1 MEFTIKIA
9 DVNIKINSIYDET
22 YNLCKD
28 YITDGAPDFCVTA
41 TEDDITAEREK
52 SKREA
57 AFEHRKYFEF
67 SPSYLETLAV
77 YRKIAVGMLD
87 YNAFLMH
94 GAVVGLGGAAYM
106 FTAPSGV
113 GKTTHTGFW
122 LKRFPDAFIVNGDKP
137 FLRFIDGVAYACGTP
152 WAGKEGANTNTMLPL
167 KAVCVLTRGETNAVR
182 PVNFSEIYPLLMGQ
196 SYRPAQKEALI
207 KTFELIK
214 KLGESTAFYILKCNL
229 DPLSADVAFEGM
241 NR

>member
-1 MEFTIKIA
+1 M
-9 DVNIKINSIYDET
+9 
-22 YNLCKD
+22 
-28 YITDGAPDFCVTA
+28 
-41 TEDDITAEREK
+41 
-52 SKREA
+52 
-57 AFEHRKYFEF
+57 
-67 SPSYLETLAV
+67 
-77 YRKIAVGMLD
+77 
-87 YNAFLMH
+87 
-94 GAVVGLGGAAYM
+94 GLGGAAYM

-182 PVNFSEIYPLLMGQ
+182 PVNFSEIYPLLIGQ

-207 KTFELIK
+207 KTFDLIK